1 MIWTM
6 RGILQ
11 GGGKQCCWC
20 LKLLKFSILVLTFL
34 SNVCEAS
41 SNDKSSSDQQLSH
54 HRSHSPWS
62 ESSASSILPWDEPTH
77 MPNVTPLVLKEVRES
92 NPQKKSSSKKSA
104 TSKKSK
110 SSKTGADGS
119 DDASRGGKGKSGSR
133 TYESDNNNFADGR
146 DSKVDLVILRE
157 KALDFGSLV
166 VNFLSQEVLRPQTE
180 TGKSRGARGILSDL
194 ANNFKL
200 ERKEG
205 EGGGGGEGGDR
216 GVIDWL
222 ARLIGVQGKTLGE
235 FLREYQVHVLY
246 DLVFTF
252 FKWIFFL
259 YAGLLIP

>member
-34 SNVCEAS
+34 SNVCAS